1 MKTFTQIREW
11 AEARNLIASSIG
23 DCVVVLTILA
33 AQNGLQIEDCIA
45 QAYDEIKDRRMAA
58 NKRPRKKYSPKRNPI
73 AAYRYAHFVPKLAV
87 SNEPLKDEEIVGI
100 SAPYFAFI
108 EALKA
113 GTATEGMFYAAC
125 RTHYLYFALLK
136 VFQADTFNADED
148 TEAAFRIGFALQVED
163 ASGKVAE
170 TIDTIGKRY
179 TERGKFIATGDELRL
194 LQQTADRFKA
204 ALEMAAWK
212 HYVRAI
218 QESEPV
224 LDAEARRK
232 RKNRQRKGNM

>member
-1 MKTFTQIREW
+1 
-11 AEARNLIASSIG
+11 
-23 DCVVVLTILA
+23 
-33 AQNGLQIEDCIA
+33 
-45 QAYDEIKDRRMAA
+45 MAT
-58 NKRPRKKYSPKRNPI
+58 NKRPRKKYSPKRNPL
-73 AAYRYAHFVPKLAV
+73 AACRYAHFVPKLAV
-87 SNEPLKDEEIVGI
+87 SNEPLKDREVAEI

-125 RTHYLYFALLK
+125 STHYLYFALLK

-148 TEAAFRIGFALQVED
+148 TEAAFRIG
-163 ASGKVAE
+163 
-170 TIDTIGKRY
+170 KRY
-179 TERGKFIATGDELRL
+179 TGRGKFIATGDELRL

-204 ALEMAAWK
+204 ALKMAAWK

-218 QESEPV
+218 KESEPI

-232 RKNRQRKGNM
+232 RKKQEG

>member
-1 MKTFTQIREW
+1 
-11 AEARNLIASSIG
+11 
-23 DCVVVLTILA
+23 
-33 AQNGLQIEDCIA
+33 
-45 QAYDEIKDRRMAA
+45 MAA
-58 NKRPRKKYSPKRNPI
+58 NKRPRKKYSPKRNPL
-73 AAYRYAHFVPKLAV
+73 AACRYAHFIPKLAV
-87 SNEPLKDEEIVGI
+87 SNEPLKDREVAEI

-125 RTHYLYFALLK
+125 STHYLYFALLK

-148 TEAAFRIGFALQVED
+148 TEAAFRIGLALQVED

-194 LQQTADRFKA
+194 LQQTANRFKA

-218 QESEPV
+218 KESVPI
-224 LDAEARRK
+224 LDAEAHK
-232 RKNRQRKGNM
+232 QREKQEG

>member
-1 MKTFTQIREW
+1 M
-11 AEARNLIASSIG
+11 
-23 DCVVVLTILA
+23 
-33 AQNGLQIEDCIA
+33 
-45 QAYDEIKDRRMAA
+45 
-58 NKRPRKKYSPKRNPI
+58 RKLPEYPP
-73 AAYRYAHFVPKLAV
+73 
-87 SNEPLKDEEIVGI
+87 PL
-100 SAPYFAFI
+100 FAFI

-113 GTATEGMFYAAC
+113 GTATVSMFYAAC
-125 RTHYLYFALLK
+125 ATNYLYFALLK

-148 TEAAFRIGFALQVED
+148 IEAAFRIGLALQVED

-170 TIDTIGKRY
+170 TIATIGKRY

-218 QESEPV
+218 KESEPV
-224 LDAEARRK
+224 LDAEAHK
-232 RKNRQRKGNM
+232 QREKQEG

>member
-1 MKTFTQIREW
+1 
-11 AEARNLIASSIG
+11 
-23 DCVVVLTILA
+23 
-33 AQNGLQIEDCIA
+33 
-45 QAYDEIKDRRMAA
+45 MAA
-58 NKRPRKKYSPKRNPI
+58 NKRPRKKYSPKRNPL
-73 AAYRYAHFVPKLAV
+73 AACRYAHFVPKLAV
-87 SNEPLKDEEIVGI
+87 SNEPLKDEEIAGI

-113 GTATEGMFYAAC
+113 GTATVNMFY
-125 RTHYLYFALLK
+125 
-136 VFQADTFNADED
+136 
-148 TEAAFRIGFALQVED
+148 AAFRIGLALQVED

-218 QESEPV
+218 KESEPI
-224 LDAEARRK
+224 LDAEAHRK
-232 RKNRQRKGNM
+232 RKKQEG

>member
-1 MKTFTQIREW
+1 MQTVATTAKPT
-11 AEARNLIASSIG
+11 AS
-23 DCVVVLTILA
+23 LYT
-33 AQNGLQIEDCIA
+33 
-45 QAYDEIKDRRMAA
+45 R
-58 NKRPRKKYSPKRNPI
+58 PKRNPL
-73 AAYRYAHFVPKLAV
+73 AACRYAHFVPKLAV

-125 RTHYLYFALLK
+125 STHYLYFALLK

-179 TERGKFIATGDELRL
+179 TERGKFIATGDELCL

-212 HYVRAI
+212 HYARAI
-218 QESEPV
+218 KESEPI
-224 LDAEARRK
+224 LDAEAHRK
-232 RKNRQRKGNM
+232 RKKQEGQK